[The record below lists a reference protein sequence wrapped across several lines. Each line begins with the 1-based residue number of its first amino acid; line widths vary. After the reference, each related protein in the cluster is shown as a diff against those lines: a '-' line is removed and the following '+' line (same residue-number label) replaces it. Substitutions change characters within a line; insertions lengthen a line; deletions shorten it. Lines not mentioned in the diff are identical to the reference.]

1 MGLRRDGNLPKG
13 SVRHQGQD
21 AISECVE
28 LQRRKSGGAEVEKVR
43 FVARRQP
50 EQVQTGSFV
59 NHKPSSH
66 KSLNYAFAA
75 NRPVAVEALKRLIS
89 AGHRPRMLLLGGEP
103 DQECHAQLRHLCSD
117 LGPDL
122 LFTGK
127 PGPEVV
133 DVLAGLDLDYLI
145 CVHYP
150 HFLPE
155 DVLDAPRIGS
165 LNLHPAYLPFN
176 RGWHTPSW
184 AILEGT
190 PAGATLHFMSG
201 GIDEGDIVLQ
211 EQVDVLPTDT
221 AHSLYCRI
229 LDAEVE
235 LLDRAIPLLVA
246 ADLPRKAQDLQAGT
260 THRRED
266 LWGSGV
272 VHIDGDETVTA
283 SEILLRMRALTTSD
297 WSEALTVHVGD
308 RRFRIQVQVQE
319 DCSDV

>member
-1 MGLRRDGNLPKG
+1 
-13 SVRHQGQD
+13 
-21 AISECVE
+21 
-28 LQRRKSGGAEVEKVR
+28 
-43 FVARRQP
+43 
-50 EQVQTGSFV
+50 
-59 NHKPSSH
+59 
-66 KSLNYAFAA
+66 
-75 NRPVAVEALKRLIS
+75 
-89 AGHRPRMLLLGGEP
+89 MLLLGGEP